1 MATIPRTQMDVAAL
15 DAADAACPARR
26 LLGRL
31 AERWTGLVLISLADG
46 RSHRFS
52 DLMRAIGNISQKML
66 TQTLRSLERDGIV
79 ERVVQPTSPPSVEY
93 RLSGLGTELLAPVG
107 ALSGWAYANAA
118 AMDAARAAYDATA
131 GATSSG

>member
-1 MATIPRTQMDVAAL
+1 MATIPRSQVDVAAL

-46 RSHRFS
+46 GAHRFS

-66 TQTLRSLERDGIV
+66 TQTLRALERDGLV
-79 ERVVQPTSPPSVEY
+79 ERVVHPSSPPSVEY
-93 RLSGLGTELLAPVG
+93 RLTELGTGLLEPLG
-107 ALSGWAYANAA
+107 ALSGWAYANAEA
-118 AMDAARAAYDATA
+118 LNAARAAYDGPA
-131 GATSSG
+131 